1 LPVTDYVIKAE
12 VIDAYFRIRPKLLI
26 IDGIKIKILSIDGYP
41 PVVPDGET
49 ELKYVVDLWD
59 ETEKLFEFKFP
70 RFSYRYKYEDGEYST
85 FAPWTPVAFQPG
97 AFDYHPRKGYNLGM
111 TNRVNRV
118 DLFGLVNS
126 STPKDVMSIDIL
138 FKDEPSPNIY
148 VVDTIRPDDSG
159 ALSALNNKW
168 NSILNGNPYS
178 IEKETINSVVPSN
191 QLLRPWDNVPRKA
204 LAQDVTGN
212 RIVYG
217 NYVQNYDLLVKAVGI
232 I

>member
-12 VIDAYFRIRPKLLI
+12 VIDAYPDQPFVPGYVIPAYTI
-26 IDGIKIKILSIDGYP
+26 PGSFFPPVFNPPVFVPAQTVAAIPASTNTATTWSDGISIKIISIDGYP
-41 PVVPDGET
+41 PVVPDGQT

-97 AFDYHPRKGYNLGM
+97 SFDYHPRKGYNLGM
-111 TNRVNRV
+111 TNRVNKV

-138 FKDEPSPNIY
+138 FKDEPVPKYIC
-148 VVDTIRPDDSG
+148 SG
-159 ALSALNNKW
+159 YN
-168 NSILNGNPYS
+168 
-178 IEKETINSVVPSN
+178 
-191 QLLRPWDNVPRKA
+191 
-204 LAQDVTGN
+204 
-212 RIVYG
+212 
-217 NYVQNYDLLVKAVGI
+217 
-232 I
+232 